1 MTLDLYGEYVG
12 RESDLPGGL
21 SDTVTNEKAKIRGWN
36 TYYDAHG
43 TFLDGDG
50 TEENKGLWVDIG
62 SDRQNN
68 YIKDLEKALI
78 TVPVLTDDGFRN
90 ETFIDQ
96 NTDEGK
102 WLAESIKDQIF
113 KSNATGTS
121 IDTQQKLP
129 SAEKALELWSSIE
142 NETRKENLLVHAAK
156 RRMAFEWHNG
166 IGEFGSPGPGY
177 PPGNSKERNNGK
189 GLNTY
194 STLEMIGTDGSIR
207 THTTTLTPDSEQF
220 IDQKAADET
229 ANEYGRFHWDYY
241 GKNESRA
248 LPGSKFK
255 VENGKVTYDKQFV
268 GTGLQQNYDNIAK
281 SFNESGGGDYKN
293 LIEGAIASL
302 PDKYTEDIIRVD
314 NQGRREGDINT
325 FDGYYLDNKI
335 TSKAPG
341 DYAQPPSF
349 AVDGTGFDAEYYG
362 TQTTHGLAALENW
375 KNAQTGVTAG
385 NYALPDLDV
394 VGPYIAD
401 TPENSLELF
410 LHGTYTD
417 IKNSGIKDTDN
428 RGNAAEATAYADAY
442 SETWTSMDP
451 GQRTSYQDN
460 LLGLTTPSSGSG
472 RPTIDWD
479 EPFVLDSNGN
489 IVYEEDEYGNRI
501 PVVNKDGVS
510 FLESSIF
517 NVFGKKDLEEQ
528 DKFQALAFDLL
539 KTTTDK
545 LNQERKRETELN
557 IYRGLP
563 GFNEIYGANSSIAN
577 SLIGDSGIGGYL
589 SMAGINVD
597 SVTESLE
604 KGLSNVTGI
613 SNNSSVFNWQKWFD
627 ETLLERYNNMEEIT
641 GKLKADV
648 EGLDPILN
656 ENQWN
661 RFQQQINN
669 REPGTERWNE
679 LMDANNLPRGT
690 SKERALEIKSPDNW
704 GALLNKY
711 DLDSSLNKEEAL
723 EILTGAESEI
733 FKIYTIEDQFR
744 ESFIED
750 FIKPRFDQS
759 KSMDEFISYL
769 DSLDENEQ
777 NIFQTQ
783 DAMQA
788 LKTTASAYA
797 SAKLEQI
804 QNTSPQYFDA
814 AFYFDPT
821 TAIDE
826 REGFEGPKDE
836 DYRKQAERV
845 QADYDAANANA
856 NTVIAETVSEANPNG
871 NTWADYA
878 YYYGINLE
886 DKAQFARLH
895 FDVLGN
901 GKAKDEEGNYVF
913 FDPAKD
919 VTSVADIKGYIA
931 DTVIP
936 AVNQTKIDLDG
947 AVFSEFTTPEE
958 FADHLLKG
966 IDPTENNPEWKE
978 VLEQFGMEV
987 DASLEEVKDYIIDIT
1002 RTGAAQEIRET
1013 IKYLNEKKLTP
1024 TQERIGVSYIEREED
1039 ANPTDPEGQT
1049 ALFQIFSDAGY
1060 AGSQDEFFA
1069 EFMPDADRGD
1079 MELITQ
1085 AMPGG
1090 SGFNLESISSDPF
1103 TALSQV
1109 GGLLGGSE
1117 SVFDTG
1123 GYEDDDDEE
1132 ESNYFTLFDEPKDY
1146 YSGAGRDYISEYTSF
1161 FSS

>member
-1 MTLDLYGEYVG
+1 MKSLNEYGQYVG
-12 RESDLPGGL
+12 REEGLPEGL
-21 SDTVTNEKAKIRGWN
+21 ADTVTDKKAKIRGWN
-36 TYYDAHG
+36 TYYDAHKP
-43 TFLDGDG
+43 FLEGDG
-50 TEENKGLWVDIG
+50 TKGVWGGIGETRRNEYLEYVNKGL
-62 SDRQNN
+62 
-68 YIKDLEKALI
+68 K
-78 TVPVLTDDGFRN
+78 TVSVLTDDGFRN

-121 IDTQQKLP
+121 TDTQQKLP
-129 SAEKALELWSSIE
+129 SAEKALELWSSVE
-142 NETRKENLLVHAAK
+142 NETRKEDLLEHAAK

-166 IGEFGSPGPGY
+166 EGGFDEIGSPGF
-177 PPGNSKERNNGK
+177 PPGNNPDRNFK
-189 GLNTY
+189 VY
-194 STLEMIGTDGSIR
+194 STLEMTGTDGNVRSYI
-207 THTTTLTPDSEQF
+207 TTLSTDGEDFVTQSE
-220 IDQKAADET
+220 ANET
-229 ANEYGRFHWDYY
+229 ANNYGQFHWDYY
-241 GKNESRA
+241 GKNESRI
-248 LPGSKFK
+248 LPGSKFS
-255 VENGKVTYDKQFV
+255 VNENGKITYDKNLV
-268 GTGLQQNYDNIAK
+268 GTGLQETFDGIAND
-281 SFNESGGGDYKN
+281 FNNAEAGDYKK

-314 NQGRREGDINT
+314 DQGNREGDINT
-325 FDGYYLDNKI
+325 FDAYYLNNNI
-335 TSKAPG
+335 TKKAPG
-341 DYAQPPSF
+341 DYAQPPSL
-349 AVDGTGFDAEYYG
+349 DLGGKGFDSQYYR
-362 TQTTHGLAALENW
+362 TETTHGRTALENW

-417 IKNSGIKDTDN
+417 IKNSGISDDDN
-428 RGNAAEATAYADAY
+428 RGNEAEATDKANSY

-451 GQRTSYQDN
+451 GDQTVYRDN

-489 IVYEEDEYGNRI
+489 IMYEEDEYGNRTPI
-501 PVVNKDGVS
+501 VNKEGVS
-510 FLESSIF
+510 FLETSIF

-539 KTTTDK
+539 KTTSDK
-545 LNQERKRETELN
+545 LAQERKRENELN
-557 IYRGLP
+557 IYKGLP

-589 SMAGINVD
+589 SMAGVNVD
-597 SVTESLE
+597 SMTESLE

-627 ETLLERYNNMEEIT
+627 ETLLDRYENMEEIT

-648 EGLDPILN
+648 EDLDPILN
-656 ENQWN
+656 ENQWT
-661 RFQQQINN
+661 RFQNQINN
-669 REPGTERWNE
+669 REPGTDSWNQ
-679 LMDANNLPRGT
+679 LMDANNLPRGV
-690 SKERALEIKSPDNW
+690 SKERALEIKSPDTW

-723 EILTGAESEI
+723 EILTGTENEI

-744 ESFIED
+744 ESFIDD

-783 DAMQA
+783 DAMEA
-788 LKTTASAYA
+788 LKNTASAYA

-804 QNTSPQYFDA
+804 QSTSPQYFDA

-826 REGFEGPKDE
+826 RFEGQKDE
-836 DYRKQAERV
+836 DYRRQAERV

-856 NTVIAETVSEANPNG
+856 DSIIEGTIDGNPNG
-871 NTWADYA
+871 YTWADYA
-878 YYYGINLE
+878 YYYGVNLA
-886 DKAQFARLH
+886 DKDQFARLH

-901 GKAKDEEGNYVF
+901 GKAKDEQGNEVF
-913 FDPAKD
+913 YDPAKD
-919 VTSVADIKGYIA
+919 ITSAADIQGYIA

-1090 SGFNLESISSDPF
+1090 AGFNLESISSDPF

-1109 GGLLGGSE
+1109 GGLLGSSE

-1132 ESNYFTLFDEPKDY
+1132 ESNYFTLFDEPEDS
-1146 YSGAGRDYISEYTSF
+1146 YSDAGRDYISEYTSF